1 MLSAEIQAVEVD
13 LVTGAHLS
21 GNRVVHQL
29 VIVLQGTCGASVSG
43 GACGAC
49 FSHVCG
55 ESTRGGIHRIMVGG
69 GAHLT
74 SFAVLAARTSV
85 GVHPASF
92 CRDRSTCA
100 SGGVHRVC
108 TYACCGCGDSSSC
121 AVSAASVVVYIA
133 TLLAEFWELASDAHA
148 VPASVAEYTF
158 PFCGVC
164 GARST
169 CTQRQ
174 QHRRVI
180 VFVGQAPCESRGEF
194 SVLRCDDNFYFQHR
208 SGRAL
213 EGRAVRQGHGTAITA
228 GVELGGSPW
237 RSSSNWSLTYRPRDR
252 DDGRTC

>member
-1 MLSAEIQAVEVD
+1 MPVPPPPVPDTRQVRRAQLRRNEFERFGYTDSCPGCANATAGSRQAVDHSEQCRSRMDTILLTTTKGQMRMDQVKERFRWNSARD
-13 LVTGAHLS
+13 I
-21 GNRVVHQL
+21 VVR
-29 VIVLQGTCGASVSG
+29 AS
-43 GACGAC
+43 
-49 FSHVCG
+49 
-55 ESTRGGIHRIMVGG
+55 
-69 GAHLT
+69 
-74 SFAVLAARTSV
+74 
-85 GVHPASF
+85 
-92 CRDRSTCA
+92 A
-100 SGGVHRVC
+100 SGEVHRVC

-148 VPASVAEYTF
+148 APASMAEYTF
-158 PFCGVC
+158 SFCGVC
-164 GARST
+164 GTRST

-174 QHRRVI
+174 QHRQVI
-180 VFVGQAPCESRGEF
+180 VFVGQAPRESRGEF
-194 SVLRCDDNFYFQHR
+194 SVLRCGDIFYFQHC